1 MNLLERVAD
10 FQNLMLSLRL
20 CGRGKRQSRG
30 YQQLRFGTGEQLM
43 EIHAALLNGTFAW
56 GPYRQFEIRDPKKR
70 LISAAPF
77 RDRVV
82 HTAICQIIEPV
93 LDPLLSESVYACRKS
108 KGNRNAVID
117 LLLCLRR
124 LGPGRFVMKLD
135 IQRYFESI
143 RHDVLFAKLSE
154 QWPEE
159 SLNPLIWSLLKSHP
173 EYGPRGVGLPIGNL
187 SSQLFANF
195 YLASID
201 ERIGQENK
209 DGFYFRY
216 MDDFVIGGPRK
227 SKILDIAD
235 AVIERL
241 GAELGLSV
249 PISKRV
255 PLGSGPVPF
264 LGYLLDHASHQP
276 LSRNHRRHQK
286 SVRRLGLAGEPESRI
301 EKTRISYR
309 AWAELEPHLSR
320 RSCQVAV
327 S

>member
-1 MNLLERVAD
+1 MTLLERVAD

-30 YQQLRFGTGEQLM
+30 YQELRFRTGEQLI
-43 EIHAALLNGTFAW
+43 EIRSALLNGTFIW

-77 RDRVV
+77 GDRVV
-82 HTAICQIIEPV
+82 HTAICQIIEPI
-93 LDPLLSESVYACRKS
+93 LDPLLQGAVYACRKS

-124 LGPGRFVMKLD
+124 FGPGRFVMKLD
-135 IQRYFESI
+135 IERYFESI

-154 QWPEE
+154 QWPDE
-159 SLNPLIWSLLKSHP
+159 SLNPLIWSLLRSHP

-201 ERIGQENK
+201 ELISQDNK

-235 AVIERL
+235 AAIERL
-241 GAELGLSV
+241 GTELGLSV

-255 PLGSGPVPF
+255 PLGNSPVPF
-264 LGYLLDHASHQP
+264 LGYLLDHANHRP
-276 LSRNHRRHQK
+276 LSRNQRRHHK
-286 SVRRLGLAGEPESRI
+286 SVERLVLAGEPESRL

-320 RSCQVAV
+320 RSSQDSV